1 MANRCKSDTTLPAQ
15 EFTIKPMP
23 NPDLGNDIQ
32 LCAAS
37 TTLDSKNTIANSHY
51 FWQKDG
57 GLLADTLSTLNV
69 TQSGTYK
76 VFVESNGCIKEDEI
90 KVILA
95 QAPPFAVA
103 DTNICQNSSIVL
115 NAANSNLSNS
125 TTYLWNTGATT
136 PSITVS
142 TTGKYTVTIKT
153 LIGTTQ
159 CTVSD
164 DIQVTA
170 RPKATFTSAITNPTA
185 CNAQMELLL

>member
-1 MANRCKSDTTLPAQ
+1 
-15 EFTIKPMP
+15 
-23 NPDLGNDIQ
+23 
-32 LCAAS
+32 
-37 TTLDSKNTIANSHY
+37 
-51 FWQKDG
+51 
-57 GLLADTLSTLNV
+57 
-69 TQSGTYK
+69 
-76 VFVESNGCIKEDEI
+76 
-90 KVILA
+90 LA

-103 DTNICQNSSIVL
+103 DTNICQNSSIIL
-115 NAANSNLSNS
+115 NAANPNLSNS

-170 RPKATFTSAITNPTA
+170 RPKATFNSAITNPTA
-185 CNAQMELLL
+185 CNAQDGTIALTNFSPADNYSFIWKKNGSIIPSLRGSSLSGLGWGLSSKYQ